1 MTVSIPQSTHR
12 NPFEI
17 LVVTLVRIAGYS
29 AVVFVV
35 LIFVFLM
42 QEALPAFSEI
52 EAGKFFGR
60 RWYPIENYFGILPLL
75 SGSLVI
81 TLGAALI
88 AIPFG
93 LMTAVYIA
101 EIAPRWLRELLKP
114 LVEILGGIPS
124 VVLGFLGILVLAPLV
139 RATLHV
145 PTGLTAFTGAV
156 LLAGMAI
163 PTIVSVAEDA
173 LDTVP
178 KSYRDAALALG
189 ATHWQ
194 TIWRVTLP
202 AARSGVL
209 TATMLGIGRAIGE
222 TMTVMMVTGNA
233 PQIPIGLSAL
243 FMPLRT
249 MTATIAAEMGEVANG
264 SVHYHVLFSIGLSLF
279 LISLAVNLTASAVLF
294 RARRRAERL
303 LS

>member
-1 MTVSIPQSTHR
+1 MTTSTHKSTHH
-12 NPFEI
+12 NPAEI
-17 LVVTLVRIAGYS
+17 LLETLVRVAGYS

-42 QEALPAFSEI
+42 REALPTFNEVTIRDLFS
-52 EAGKFFGR
+52 R
-60 RWYPIENYFGILPLL
+60 RWYPIESYFGILPLL

-81 TLGAALI
+81 TVGAALI

-114 LVEILGGIPS
+114 LVEVLGGIPS

-139 RATLHV
+139 REILHV

-163 PTIVSVAEDA
+163 PTIVSVTEDA

-189 ATHWQ
+189 ATRWQ
-194 TIWRVTLP
+194 TIWRITLP

-209 TATMLGIGRAIGE
+209 TAIMLGIGRAIGE

-233 PQIPIGLSAL
+233 PQIPAGLSAL

-264 SVHYHVLFSIGLSLF
+264 SVHYHLLFSIGLSLF

>member
-1 MTVSIPQSTHR
+1 MTTSTHKSTHHK
-12 NPFEI
+12 PVEV
-17 LVVTLVRIAGYS
+17 LLETLVRVAGYS
-29 AVVFVV
+29 AVVFVA

-42 QEALPAFSEI
+42 REALPTFNEVTIRDLFSQ
-52 EAGKFFGR
+52 
-60 RWYPIENYFGILPLL
+60 RWYPIESYFGILPLL

-81 TLGAALI
+81 TVGAALI

-114 LVEILGGIPS
+114 LVEVLGGIPS

-139 RATLHV
+139 REMLHV

-189 ATHWQ
+189 ATRWQ

>member
-1 MTVSIPQSTHR
+1 MTVNTRKSTHR

-17 LVVTLVRIAGYS
+17 LLETLVRIAGYS
-29 AVVFVV
+29 AVVFVA
-35 LIFVFLM
+35 LIFAFLM
-42 QEALPAFSEI
+42 REALPTFNDVTTRELFS
-52 EAGKFFGR
+52 R

-75 SGSLVI
+75 TGSLVI

-114 LVEILGGIPS
+114 LVEVLGGIPS

-139 RATLHV
+139 REILRV

-163 PTIVSVAEDA
+163 PTIVSIAEDA

-178 KSYRDAALALG
+178 QAYRDAALALG
-189 ATHWQ
+189 ATRWQ

-233 PQIPIGLSAL
+233 PQIPTGLSAL

-249 MTATIAAEMGEVANG
+249 MTATIASEMGEVANG
-264 SVHYHVLFSIGLSLF
+264 SVHYHLLFSIGLALF

-294 RARRRAERL
+294 RVRRRAERL